1 MIEMSFDDFGLLIML
16 GCSLAVFYAGIYKF
30 GVFYHTRQI
39 EKAREEFKENL
50 HKPHFF
56 GDGQ

>member
-1 MIEMSFDDFGLLIML
+1 MSFDDLMMMCLMGA
-16 GCSLAVFYAGIYKF
+16 GLAVFYTGLAKF
-30 GVFYHTRQI
+30 GVFYHARQA
-39 EKAREEFKENL
+39 EKAQEEFKEGL

>member
-1 MIEMSFDDFGLLIML
+1 MSFDDLMMMCLMGAGI
-16 GCSLAVFYAGIYKF
+16 AVFYAGLAKF

-50 HKPHFF
+50 HKPRFF